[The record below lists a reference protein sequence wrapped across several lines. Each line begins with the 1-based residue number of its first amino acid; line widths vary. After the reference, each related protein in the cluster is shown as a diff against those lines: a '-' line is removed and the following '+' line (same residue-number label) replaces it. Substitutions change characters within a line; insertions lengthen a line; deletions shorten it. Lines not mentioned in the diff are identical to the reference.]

1 MNRSPRR
8 TPRTLHKAKL
18 WTAGVLT
25 ASTVLVGVVGIH
37 LAEAQAQSVATQTVT
52 QASSGSASSP
62 GSSSSDSSSSGFAAV
77 APLSGSAVG
86 AQSSSGGS

>member
-1 MNRSPRR
+1 MNPSHRR
-8 TPRTLHKAKL
+8 TPRALHKAKL

-25 ASTVLVGVVGIH
+25 ASTVLVGAVGVH
-37 LAEAQAQSVATQTVT
+37 LAEAQAQTVAAQTVS
-52 QASSGSASSP
+52 QASSSSAGS
-62 GSSSSDSSSSGFAAV
+62 GTTDSSSSGFAAV